1 MAELITCFGIF
12 NTQEIVVQSL
22 RVNTPKTTEILKV
35 ENQHEYNIL
44 CSNKGVFRV
53 FCSGN
58 SFDLTPGDIF
68 IAMPFENFYVVY
80 VDNKTEF
87 KSYDRPIISK
97 ITFASN
103 TFDDIIGDS
112 KYLRA
117 FNNRKKGKNC
127 YYKKEYFDKIIQPI
141 DIFKTLKSYVDNNFG
156 LVHFSSTIG
165 TLISILDITY
175 DKKYGG
181 LNSIN
186 SDEYEVKIWDYI
198 LNNCLSK
205 ITAEDVEKEFNVS
218 KWYLDKVT
226 NRFYGMPFHKTINA
240 LRMWRAKNLMK
251 ENVPLYKVANLCGF
265 ANYSTFYR
273 GYTKFFGINPKEDYK
288 YFEKNSIYYSDDA
301 SKKGNV

>member
-1 MAELITCFGIF
+1 MAELITNFCIF

-22 RVNTPKTTEILKV
+22 RVNMPKTTEVLRV

-58 SFDLTPGDIF
+58 SYDLTPGDIF
-68 IAMPFENFYVVY
+68 IAMPFENFNVVY
-80 VDNKTEF
+80 VNDKPVLDDNNK
-87 KSYDRPIISK
+87 PIISNAM
-97 ITFASN
+97 FASN
-103 TFDDIIGDS
+103 AFDDIIGDS
-112 KYLRA
+112 NYLRA

-156 LVHFSSTIG
+156 FVHFSSTIG

-205 ITAEDVEKEFNVS
+205 ITAEAVEKEFNVS

-265 ANYSTFYR
+265 ANYSAFYR
-273 GYTKFFGINPKEDYK
+273 GYIKFFGTSPKEDYK
-288 YFEKNSIYYSDDA
+288 YFKKNSIYYSDDI
-301 SKKGNV
+301 SKKENV